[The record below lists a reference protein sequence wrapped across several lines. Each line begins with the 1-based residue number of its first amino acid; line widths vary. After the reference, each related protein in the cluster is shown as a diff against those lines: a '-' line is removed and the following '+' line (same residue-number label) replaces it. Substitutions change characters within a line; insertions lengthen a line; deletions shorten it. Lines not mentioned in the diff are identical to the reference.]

1 MGKSI
6 ISKEGKMICPRCE
19 KHQDILSYKA
29 LKTYGE
35 YNCASIY
42 KCSNCRAIF
51 SPLPDLFDIIAKNN

>member
-29 LKTYGE
+29 LKTYGD
-35 YNCASIY
+35 YNCAPIY
-42 KCSNCRAIF
+42 KCANCRAVF
-51 SPLPDLFDIIAKNN
+51 SPMPDLFDLIKDN